1 MPFPPTGL
9 KRIVR
14 MTPPTRV
21 GSFRQPATSTVN
33 PNGPVETGAGA
44 WVAVDSAVAS
54 FGTPGVPS
62 NVGVKVMMSV
72 PVTGVAVATPI
83 NGAGVLTIALVVGA
97 AFEALVGAKGGSVA
111 GIIVTIAGTIG
122 VGAELPEPSEQAIS
136 VRLKI
141 ANQPSNI
148 RVRI

>member
-1 MPFPPTGL
+1 
-9 KRIVR
+9 

-21 GSFRQPATSTVN
+21 GSVRQPTTSTVN
-33 PNGPVETGAGA
+33 PSGPDGTGGGA

-54 FGTPGVPS
+54 LGTPGVAS

-83 NGAGVLTIALVVGA
+83 NGAGVMTVALVVGA
-97 AFEALVGAKGGSVA
+97 AFEALVGANGGSVA
-111 GIIVTIAGTIG
+111 GIIVTTAGTIG
-122 VGAELPEPSEQAIS
+122 VGAELPAPSEQAIS

-141 ANQPSNI
+141 ANQPSKI
-148 RVRI
+148 RVRIIKPPSR